1 MLEAER
7 LAKLQE
13 MQERRKQ
20 REAEAVLRQQEK
32 EKERLEA
39 ARARDKDREEKL
51 AALHTQHQAHIEEL
65 QKKIQL
71 KVGTQPR
78 YDGEHCCVSKSY
90 VSHWYVFVLVCAA
103 NGD

>member
-20 REAEAVLRQQEK
+20 RETEANLRQQEK

-39 ARARDKDREEKL
+39 ARARDKEREEKL
-51 AALHTQHQAHIEEL
+51 AALHTQQQAHIEEL
-65 QKKIQL
+65 QKKIQH
-71 KVGTQPR
+71 KVCFICILTN
-78 YDGEHCCVSKSY
+78 
-90 VSHWYVFVLVCAA
+90 SH
-103 NGD
+103 